1 MARATIDQ
9 PGLFDLDPPLPEG
22 FASRSPIL
30 TAEEEADL
38 VVHLAELPF
47 RAFEFHGF
55 LGARRVVS
63 FGWRYDHVQER
74 AQEAEPM
81 PDFLAALR
89 DRAAVFGT
97 APDAFHQALVTEYRP
112 GAGIGWHRDK
122 AVFDEV
128 VGVSLLAPCV
138 MRFRRRAGPG
148 WERAF
153 APLAP
158 RSAYLLSGPARADWE
173 HSIRA
178 MEALRYSVTFRSL
191 RDGARARASSAPSA
205 SIE

>member
-1 MARATIDQ
+1 MARAIIDQ
-9 PGLFDLDPPLPEG
+9 PGLFDADPRLPAG

-30 TAEEEADL
+30 TADEEADL
-38 VVHLAELPF
+38 VTRLATLPF
-47 RAFEFHGF
+47 RPFEFHGF
-55 LGARRVVS
+55 HGARRVVS
-63 FGWRYDHVQER
+63 FGWRYDYARER
-74 AQEAEPM
+74 AEEAEPM

-89 DRAAVFGT
+89 ARAAVFGA
-97 APDAFHQALVTEYRP
+97 APEAFHQALVTEYAP

-138 MRFRRRAGPG
+138 MRFRRRTGAG
-148 WERAF
+148 WDRAF

-158 RSAYLLSGPARADWE
+158 RSAYLLSGPARTDWE
-173 HSIRA
+173 HSIRP

-191 RDGARARASSAPSA
+191 RDSVRARANSPPSD